1 MSRRYFYSA
10 LALLALAAP
19 MAASAQYGGTRTVR
33 CESDNGRTELCRV
46 DTRGGVRLV
55 DQTSRAACIQGRT
68 WGADERGIWV
78 TNGCRGKFQVGSAYV
93 ASRSSAYRYGSRTAY
108 DPYYRG
114 DSRYYGSS
122 YPNSRYYGNSGY
134 YGVPDGYYGS
144 SYPRSGYYGN
154 NGYYGSSYQNG
165 YGNTGSYGMGRYDN
179 PIAAILS
186 AVLGGGYNTSYY
198 NGRQPQTFKCESIDG
213 YPRFCRLPFQ
223 ASRIDM
229 RRQLSSTR
237 CEQGYNWGWQRDG
250 VWVER
255 GCRAEFIVY

>member
-1 MSRRYFYSA
+1 MSRRYLTTA
-10 LALLALAAP
+10 LALFALAAP

-33 CESDNGRTELCRV
+33 CESDDHRTEICRV

-55 DQTSRAACIQGRT
+55 DQTSRAPCIQGRT
-68 WGADERGIWV
+68 WGADNRGIWV
-78 TNGCRGKFQVGSAYV
+78 TNGCRGKFRVGDSYV
-93 ASRSSAYRYGSRTAY
+93 ANRGSAYRYPSYGGRTN
-108 DPYYRG
+108 DPYNRG
-114 DSRYYGSS
+114 YGSNGYYGSSYPNGYYGSNNGYYGSNNGYYGSS
-122 YPNSRYYGNSGY
+122 YPNS
-134 YGVPDGYYGS
+134 
-144 SYPRSGYYGN
+144 
-154 NGYYGSSYQNG
+154 G
-165 YGNTGSYGMGRYDN
+165 YGNTSGYGMGRYDN
-179 PIAAILS
+179 PIVAILG
-186 AVLGGGYNTSYY
+186 AVLGGGTDNRYY